1 MCREQRCQDTC
12 VKVLNDSP
20 GQGWGQ
26 DFIQEVSQKRV
37 RDCKKNLTLNPKDC
51 REECLPISLPVSSPM
66 QALRHPGLLKMSQE
80 AVDAVPQP
88 SRNL

>member
-26 DFIQEVSQKRV
+26 DFIQEVLQKQV

-51 REECLPISLPVSSPM
+51 REECLPISFACVLSNAGSEPPWLV
-66 QALRHPGLLKMSQE
+66 
-80 AVDAVPQP
+80 
-88 SRNL
+88 